1 MSRGYR
7 RTAVGVGLAL
17 ALALSAVSP
26 VQAAVPTARGT
37 RADRTVRT
45 ESLLGG
51 LWSHLV
57 AAVIGDPRGPQLTQ
71 GPTVDPN
78 GVH

>member
-1 MSRGYR
+1 M
-7 RTAVGVGLAL
+7 
-17 ALALSAVSP
+17 
-26 VQAAVPTARGT
+26 ARGT
-37 RADRTVRT
+37 RAERTVRT
-45 ESLLGG
+45 EGVLGR